1 MLFFD
6 VCSVV
11 LRYKSVVLHVW
22 ISVLDILTDI
32 VHDNAQ
38 LLIGTFEFALK
49 PKITSSELI
58 VTKAQIRHK
67 CHRTLQL

>member
-1 MLFFD
+1 MSLSLMFFD

-22 ISVLDILTDI
+22 ISVHDILTNM

-38 LLIGTFEFALK
+38 LLIGTFEIALK
-49 PKITSSELI
+49 KNS
-58 VTKAQIRHK
+58 VFVAY
-67 CHRTLQL
+67 